1 MVKHRNRKIKLTPE
15 FQTACEDIHELAM
28 QRMHPLARKRY
39 KQEKLEH
46 LGAKPLPNTKIPYNI
61 LVGIK
66 KKQKERESDAKEQQ
80 KILGYAEYKPVQR
93 MFKKKDRKRAR
104 RAKFQGKAL
113 GKMKNGTL
121 EFSKSDIRA
130 LTKK

>member
-1 MVKHRNRKIKLTPE
+1 MVKHRNRKKKLTPE
-15 FQTACEDIHELAM
+15 FQSACDDIHDLAM
-28 QRMHPLARKRY
+28 QRMHPLVRKRY
-39 KQEKLEH
+39 KQENLER

-66 KKQKERESDAKEQQ
+66 KKQKEREKEDREQS
-80 KILGYAEYKPVQR
+80 KIIGYAEYKPVQR

-104 RAKFQGKAL
+104 RTKFQGKAL

-121 EFSKSDIRA
+121 EFSKSDIKA